1 MSRVFKQQTNRGS
14 VGILATEAPPHILHH
29 FRKPSTYVV
38 DGCQYKSSCIGCLNP
53 RCIRFSAD
61 ELKLPNPRLSNFPVD
76 ADDAVCPMNA
86 IVWERGAKTPT
97 ILSERCIN
105 CGICARRCPFG
116 AIYSDGAA
124 GIVHFG
130 EANVS
135 FEAADPKTIN
145 QHETQINA
153 VSECCHSGCYIEPS
167 DSFIN
172 TVYEKLRTMQ
182 TEAQFPNLITRNFF
196 LVLGNQCVIRRRGDV
211 YFRIDAL
218 VSDAPSVG
226 IAEVEFCKDSLESPR
241 AILDDIAVLSSRYGI
256 DKAEIKPFIVSL
268 EFPNIRTEYWRV
280 IKDIREVLGIQIH
293 SLTLGALCLL
303 AWSFND
309 APIGMVN
316 FYADIV
322 SPSIKAEIERL
333 SGFGHLPKLNAYA
346 VLEPIK

>member
-1 MSRVFKQQTNRGS
+1 MSKVFKQQTNRDS
-14 VGILATEAPPHILHH
+14 VGILANEAPAHILHR

-61 ELKLPNPRLSNFPVD
+61 ELKLPNPCLSGFPVD

-153 VSECCHSGCYIEPS
+153 VSECYHSGCYLEPS
-167 DSFIN
+167 DSFLDA
-172 TVYEKLRTMQ
+172 VYEKLRTMQ
-182 TEAQFPNLITRNFF
+182 TEAQFPNLITRNF
-196 LVLGNQCVIRRRGDV
+196 LV
-211 YFRIDAL
+211 
-218 VSDAPSVG
+218 
-226 IAEVEFCKDSLESPR
+226 
-241 AILDDIAVLSSRYGI
+241 
-256 DKAEIKPFIVSL
+256 
-268 EFPNIRTEYWRV
+268 
-280 IKDIREVLGIQIH
+280 IQM
-293 SLTLGALCLL
+293 
-303 AWSFND
+303 N
-309 APIGMVN
+309 
-316 FYADIV
+316 
-322 SPSIKAEIERL
+322 
-333 SGFGHLPKLNAYA
+333 
-346 VLEPIK
+346 